1 MQPVPRADGAVA
13 FARSLN
19 DAAAIVRNRDS
30 SAADV
35 RKAAQSQQLAVRA
48 LADSPRGF
56 RRKVIARLDPET
68 AVVTRGA
75 VDAARS
81 LARIHVP
88 APAKPPWRIVAP
100 TPPAELLSYYHEAQ
114 RRTGVNWSYLAA
126 IQLVETRMG
135 RIRGD
140 SPFGAR
146 GPMQFIPSTWQ
157 LYGAGGDI
165 NDPRDAILAA
175 ARLLRANGAPGDMR
189 TALLHYNPTEAYV
202 RAITD
207 YARTMRQSKSAYLGY
222 WNWRVI
228 YAHGRATYVLPVGY
242 PKRPAIP
249 PEARPGR

>member
-1 MQPVPRADGAVA
+1 MQPVPPADDAAA

-30 SAADV
+30 STAAV
-35 RKAAQSQQLAVRA
+35 RKAAQSQQLAVRT
-48 LADSPRGF
+48 LADSSRAF
-56 RRKVIARLDPET
+56 RRKVIAALDPET
-68 AVVTRGA
+68 AVVIRGA

-88 APAKPPWRIVAP
+88 APAKPPWHIVAP

-146 GPMQFIPSTWQ
+146 GPMQFVRSTWQ

-165 NDPRDAILAA
+165 NNPRDAILAA
-175 ARLLRANGAPGDMR
+175 ARLLRANGAPADMR
-189 TALLHYNPTEAYV
+189 NALLHYNPTEAYV

-228 YAHGRATYVLPVGY
+228 YSHGRATYVLPVGY

-249 PEARPGR
+249 LESRPGR